1 MKRTKLV
8 RIVAFTLVVLMV
20 LGVVASGIFMYV
32 WG

>member
-32 WG
+32 

>member
-1 MKRTKLV
+1 MKRTKLA

-32 WG
+32 

>member
-20 LGVVASGIFMYV
+20 LGVIASGIFMYV
-32 WG
+32 

>member
-20 LGVVASGIFMYV
+20 LGVIASGIFMYM
-32 WG
+32 

>member
-20 LGVVASGIFMYV
+20 LGVVASEIFMYV
-32 WG
+32 